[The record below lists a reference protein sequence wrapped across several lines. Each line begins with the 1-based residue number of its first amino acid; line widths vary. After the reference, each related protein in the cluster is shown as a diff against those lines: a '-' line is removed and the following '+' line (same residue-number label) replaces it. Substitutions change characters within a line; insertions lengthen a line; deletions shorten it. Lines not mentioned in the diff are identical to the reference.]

1 MEERRNNDILHS
13 RIVENYRSGRL
24 KILINRSA
32 AILVYSKLT
41 RNPLVKLFQLVVS
54 VFTAPPF
61 ILCAVVTF
69 VFFEK
74 YLFILY
80 YFIVFSLLLLA
91 ERFLVE
97 RIVRNGAIRDRE
109 TCDFLLRKGV
119 ISIRDKDNPDMV
131 L

>member
-1 MEERRNNDILHS
+1 MEESKNSILHS

-24 KILINRSA
+24 QILINRSA
-32 AILVYSKLT
+32 AILVYAKLT
-41 RNPLVKLFQLVVS
+41 RNPLVKLFQLAVS
-54 VFTAPPF
+54 IFTAPPF

-80 YFIVFSLLLLA
+80 YVLFFSLLLLM
-91 ERFLVE
+91 ERFLVD
-97 RIVRNGAIRDRE
+97 RIIRNGTIRDRE
-109 TCDFLLRKGV
+109 TCDYLLRKGV

>member
-1 MEERRNNDILHS
+1 MEQSKNNNILHS

-24 KILINRSA
+24 TILINRSA
-32 AILVYSKLT
+32 AILVYSKLS

-54 VFTAPPF
+54 IFTAPPF
-61 ILCAVVTF
+61 ILCAIVTF

-74 YLFILY
+74 YLFVLY
-80 YFIVFSLLLLA
+80 YFIVFFLLLLA

-97 RIVRNGAIRDRE
+97 RIVTDGAIRDRE

-119 ISIRDKDNPDMV
+119 ISIRDKDNPDMI